1 MAEEKP
7 YVGDVGT
14 EIKIDMQEAMA
25 SATNITFEVKKPYGE
40 EKTWSGIE
48 IAETTKLKYKTQ
60 ADDLDIPGN
69 YKAQPKL
76 TLGTWTGKGYTVTFR
91 VYEKYT

>member
-25 SATNITFEVKKPYGE
+25 GATNITFEVKKPNGE

-48 IAETTKLKYKTQ
+48 ITETTKLKYKTQ
-60 ADDLDIPGN
+60 ADDLDISGI
-69 YKAQPKL
+69 YKIQPKL
-76 TLGTWTGKGYTVTFR
+76 TIATWTGKGYTVTFR